1 MNKSWIIVKH
11 EYRKHVLRKGFLLAL
26 FSVPIW
32 ILVSIVFGLLAVLL
46 THNGTPI
53 GFVDNSGFLR
63 LAVYPP
69 RETSILNN
77 PDIYP
82 YTSETSARKALEQ
95 GKIQAY
101 YVIPK
106 DYPNDRTVKSY
117 YLKQPKQPVNQHFED
132 FLRLNLV
139 RDLSPDQSKRLIDG
153 TSVVTIALEANNKN
167 STTTD
172 WFKIAAPILGAIL
185 LITAIFTSSGYL
197 MQAIVD
203 EKENKTMEIL
213 ATSLSPGEIM
223 SSKVIA
229 LISVGLTQV
238 VVWSLFAGLGII
250 VGRSM
255 LPFMQ
260 TVRVDWSIIGTIL
273 VMVIP
278 TFIMISALMTAIG
291 ATVTEASEGQQVSG
305 LITLPVML
313 PFMLMGVILPNP
325 NGPISIILSFF
336 PLTASMTILL
346 RSAFGTVPAW
356 QIIFVAV
363 LLIACAALSLWF
375 AGRVFR
381 AGMLRYGKRM
391 TWKEIGGVLRG
402 AG

>member
-1 MNKSWIIVKH
+1 MNKSWIIIKH

-26 FSVPIW
+26 FSVPLW
-32 ILVSIVFGLLAVLL
+32 ILISIIFGLIAVFL

-53 GFVDNSGFLR
+53 GFVDYSGLLR
-63 LAVYPP
+63 QAVYPP
-69 RETSILNN
+69 KEVSVLNN
-77 PDIYP
+77 PNIYP
-82 YTSETSARKALEQ
+82 YASETSARQALDQ

-101 YVIPK
+101 YVLPK
-106 DYPNDRTVKSY
+106 DYPTNRTIKSY
-117 YLKQPKQPVNQHFED
+117 FLKEPKQPINNHFET
-132 FLRLNLV
+132 FLRMNLV
-139 RDLSPDQSKRLIDG
+139 KDLSPDQSARLLEG
-153 TSVVTIALEANNKN
+153 TSIVTIALTGQRRD

-213 ATSLSPGEIM
+213 ATSLSPGQIM

-238 VVWSLFAGLGII
+238 VVWVLFGSFGII
-250 VGRSM
+250 VGQRI

-260 TVRVDWSIIGTIL
+260 SVLIDWGIIGTIL
-273 VMVIP
+273 VMVLP
-278 TFIMISALMTAIG
+278 TFVMMSALMTAIG

-325 NGPISIILSFF
+325 NGPISLILSFF
-336 PLTASMTILL
+336 PLTAPMTILL

-356 QIIFVAV
+356 QVIFVAI
-363 LLIACAALSLWF
+363 LLIVCAILSLWF
-375 AGRVFR
+375 AGRIFR

-391 TWKEIGGVLRG
+391 TWKEIVGVVRKTS
-402 AG
+402 

>member
-1 MNKSWIIVKH
+1 MNKSWIIIKH

-32 ILVSIVFGLLAVLL
+32 ILVSIVFALIAVIL

-53 GFVDNSGFLR
+53 GFVDHSGVLTN
-63 LAVYPP
+63 AVYPP
-69 RETSILNN
+69 KETSFLND

-82 YTSETSARKALEQ
+82 YSSEDSARKALDA

-101 YVIPK
+101 YVIPRG
-106 DYPNDRTVKSY
+106 YPTDRTVKSY
-117 YLKQPKQPVNQHFED
+117 FLKQPKDPVNNHFET
-132 FLRLNLV
+132 FMRMNMIK
-139 RDLSPDQSKRLIDG
+139 DLTPDQSTRLLNG
-153 TSVVTIALEANNKN
+153 TSIVTIALNGQNKDK
-167 STTTD
+167 TTAD
-172 WFKIAAPILGAIL
+172 LFKIAAPILGAIL

-213 ATSLSPGEIM
+213 ATSLSPGQIM

-238 VVWSLFAGLGII
+238 VVWALFGSLGII
-250 VGRSM
+250 VGQST
-255 LPFMQ
+255 LPFMRAIQ
-260 TVRVDWSIIGTIL
+260 VDWGIIATIL
-273 VMVIP
+273 LMVLP
-278 TFIMISALMTAIG
+278 TFIMVSALMTAIG

-325 NGPISIILSFF
+325 NGPIALILSFF
-336 PLTASMTILL
+336 PLTAPMTILL
-346 RSAFGTVPAW
+346 RSAFSTVPTW
-356 QIIFVAV
+356 QIIAV
-363 LLIACAALSLWF
+363 GVMLILFAGLSLWF
-375 AGRVFR
+375 AGRLFR

-391 TWKEIGGVLRG
+391 SWKEVVRVFRHTS
-402 AG
+402 